1 MLNLQSGDRIEL
13 LYEDAPATTIRATV
27 DRLLTD
33 REEGMGIEIEDYTAC
48 WIEITVDE
56 PSDMEANQI
65 VLLGADFQYRLN
77 GRLVTVRKRQERQG
91 RSAGVLDA

>member
-27 DRLLTD
+27 GRLLTD
-33 REEGMGIEIEDYTAC
+33 RDEGLGLEVEVYAAC

-56 PSDMEANQI
+56 PSGMDARQV
-65 VLLGADFQYRLN
+65 VLLGTDFQYRLN
-77 GRLVTVRKRQERQG
+77 GRRVTLRKRQDQLV
-91 RSAGVLDA
+91 RSSGAPGA